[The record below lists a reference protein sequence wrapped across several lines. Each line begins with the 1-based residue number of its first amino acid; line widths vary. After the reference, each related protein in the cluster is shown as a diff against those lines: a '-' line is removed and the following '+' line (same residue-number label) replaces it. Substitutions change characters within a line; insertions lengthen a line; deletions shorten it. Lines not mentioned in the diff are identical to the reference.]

1 MCAVSPCIGI
11 QVFSKSVS
19 LYLSG
24 FVRGEW
30 GEWGEGGEG
39 GKGREGGEWGE
50 GGEGGKDGY
59 LNTLRYISSNDWY
72 IRDTNFNN
80 APKYILWIQS

>member
-30 GEWGEGGEG
+30 
-39 GKGREGGEWGE
+39 GEWGE